1 MKRVLQGAALCC
13 LALSMGACVDPEGND
28 AFYEADGP
36 YKTVEELKA
45 FPTAEGFGKN
55 ATGGRGGQ
63 VVYVTST
70 ADDGSEGTL
79 RWALKQ
85 YPKDFTVVFAVG
97 GTIELQ
103 SDLRC
108 KAENFTIAGQT
119 APGDGIC
126 ITKNEVNFGGSKNF
140 IIRHLRFRPGDK
152 DAGGADLNCA
162 GLRVENADNFIVDHC
177 SFSWTSEENADFIDT
192 HFTTVQ
198 YCIFSEGLYNSV
210 NGKGAR
216 SYGGVFG
223 GSSATYHHN
232 LFANNNSRTP
242 LFNGARGK
250 ADAPAQDLVVYIEY
264 INNVNYNW
272 ASKMAT
278 YGAENESKD
287 PLCPA
292 EGVNGYQGNFVNNY
306 YKPGPATKAQTGM
319 DNVKFFRQSGARDQE
334 DAPARGAT
342 KWHFSGNV
350 MEGRADMTAD
360 NSLGVYAESDYLYS
374 LAETLQPNFIVP
386 TGKENREPYWFD
398 WQTYT
403 LKDKYE
409 SAEEAYQTVLA
420 NAGAAPRDKIDQ
432 RIIKEATDGTSTYGN
447 SGIIDRPSD
456 AEGFI
461 KYNAGT
467 PVTDEDRDG
476 MDDEWEKNV
485 GLDPTNPDDRNT
497 LTATGYTALEVY
509 LNKLVGE
516 NLDYNFHK
524 K

>member
-1 MKRVLQGAALCC
+1 MALLW
-13 LALSMGACVDPEGND
+13 LALNVGSCVDPEGND

-36 YKTVEELKA
+36 YKKVEELKA
-45 FPTAEGFGKN
+45 FPTAEGFGRN
-55 ATGGRGGQ
+55 VTGGRGGQ
-63 VVYVTST
+63 VVYVTSL

-85 YPKDFTVVFAVG
+85 YPSNFTVVFATG

-126 ITKNEVNFGGSKNF
+126 IAKNEVNFGGSKNF
-140 IIRHLRFRPGDK
+140 IIRHLRFRTGDK
-152 DAGGADLNCA
+152 NAAGKDLNCA
-162 GLRVENADNFIVDHC
+162 ALRIENADHFIVDHC

-232 LFANNNSRTP
+232 LLANNQSRTP

-250 ADAPAQDLVVYIEY
+250 DPGQDLTVYIEY

-272 ASKMAT
+272 GSKMAT

-287 PLCPA
+287 PDFY
-292 EGVNGYQGNFVNNY
+292 GYQGNFVNNY
-306 YKPGPATKAQTGM
+306 YKPGPRTKAEIS
-319 DNVKFFRQSGARDQE
+319 DLKFFRQSGARDQE

-342 KWHFSGNV
+342 KWYFNGNV
-350 MEGRADMTAD
+350 MESNAELTAN
-360 NSLGVYAESDYLYS
+360 NSLGVYAENDYLYS
-374 LAETLQPNFIVP
+374 LNETLQPNFIRP
-386 TGKENREPYWFD
+386 TGKENREQYWFD

-403 LKDKYE
+403 LYDKYE
-409 SAEEAYQTVLA
+409 SAQEAYNTVLDG
-420 NAGAAPRDKIDQ
+420 AGAFPRDKIDT
-432 RIIKEATDGTSTYGN
+432 RIINEVKKGFSTYGN
-447 SGIIDRPSD
+447 NGIIDHATD

-461 KYNAGT
+461 KYNTGT
-467 PVTDEDRDG
+467 PVVDEDKDG
-476 MDDEWEKNV
+476 MDDNWEKTV
-485 GLDPTNPDDRNT
+485 GLDPANPDDRNT
-497 LTATGYTALEVY
+497 LTETGYTALEVY

-516 NLDYNFHK
+516 NIDYNFK
-524 K
+524 KK